1 MTTSN
6 QAGQED
12 RAESMDNIKDSKKQE
27 VVTENEPKQS
37 NANAVRETVNK
48 EEEKDLKKYEEIIED
63 KGPGIG
69 GIAGLLGQTASILG
83 ALVQKED
90 EAPKICL
97 PAEDVETYKAAFN
110 DFDHNKDGHISTQDL
125 HLSFRRA

>member
-1 MTTSN
+1 MTTSD

-12 RAESMDNIKDSKKQE
+12 TAESMDNIKDGKKQE
-27 VVTENEPKQS
+27 LDTENEPKQNETKS
-37 NANAVRETVNK
+37 VRKNVNK
-48 EEEKDLKKYEEIIED
+48 KEENDLKKCEEIIED
-63 KGPGIG
+63 KVPEIG

>member
-12 RAESMDNIKDSKKQE
+12 TAESMDNIKDSKKQQ
-27 VVTENEPKQS
+27 VVTEKQNS
-37 NANAVRETVNK
+37 AKSVRETVNK
-48 EEEKDLKKYEEIIED
+48 EKEKDSKKFEEIIED
-63 KGPGIG
+63 KSSGIG

-125 HLSFRRA
+125 HL